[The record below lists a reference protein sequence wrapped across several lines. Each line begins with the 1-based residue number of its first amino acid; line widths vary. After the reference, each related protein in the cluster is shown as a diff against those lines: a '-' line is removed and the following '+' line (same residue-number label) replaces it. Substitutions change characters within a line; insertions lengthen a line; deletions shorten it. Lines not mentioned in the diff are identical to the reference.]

1 MHHSQCNLIPP
12 ALLEFQRQSNRMD
25 MNNSE
30 KSCSEVVPLLLH
42 RHFVVRLQLEAI
54 TKGLLFQSKDGT
66 EYLFS
71 LSFMFSFILGEHAC
85 CMRFILVMFCII
97 SSS

>member
-1 MHHSQCNLIPP
+1 
-12 ALLEFQRQSNRMD
+12 

-54 TKGLLFQSKDGT
+54 TKGLLFQSK
-66 EYLFS
+66 YLFS
-71 LSFMFSFILGEHAC
+71 LSFMFSFIWGGAC
-85 CMRFILVMFCII
+85 LLYEIYSGNVQHYKQFIILVMLLFLL
-97 SSS
+97 SENLLKGQKVSMK